1 MPVASDAAQSTPIPP
16 AKRPSQCGSIQLDA
30 ARLRQLR
37 RTKMLSQ
44 RDLADEFGRRD
55 IQVSIA
61 TIKRAE
67 AGQAVRYRIAREI
80 ARYFDLPA
88 SELAHNNALAGAH

>member
-1 MPVASDAAQSTPIPP
+1 MPVTSDATQSTPMTA
-16 AKRPSQCGSIQLDA
+16 AKRPSRHGSIQLDA
-30 ARLRQLR
+30 ARLRHLR
-37 RTKMLSQ
+37 RTRLLSQ

-67 AGQAVRYRIAREI
+67 AGQAVRYRVAREI

-88 SELAHNNALAGAH
+88 SELAHANALAGAH

>member
-1 MPVASDAAQSTPIPP
+1 MSVPSEAAAAMPMPSGQ
-16 AKRPSQCGSIQLDA
+16 RPSRRGSIQLDA
-30 ARLRQLR
+30 ARLRHLR
-37 RTKMLSQ
+37 RTLLLSQ

-88 SELAHNNALAGAH
+88 SELAPGSALSGA